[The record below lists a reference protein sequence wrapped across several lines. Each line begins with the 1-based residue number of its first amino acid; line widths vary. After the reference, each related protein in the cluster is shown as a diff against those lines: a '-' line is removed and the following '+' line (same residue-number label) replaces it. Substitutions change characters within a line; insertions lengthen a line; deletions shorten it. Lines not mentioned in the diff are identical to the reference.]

1 MTQPYA
7 YARASDERD
16 ALRLAAAAGTSFMAG
31 GTDFLQLW
39 KAGIDTPG
47 LVVDISRL
55 PFDRIEVGR
64 DVVVLGALARLA
76 DIADN
81 LLIRHDMPVLA
92 DALLASA
99 SPQLRNMA
107 TIGGNLMQR
116 TRCPYFRG
124 AGFPCN
130 KRVPGS
136 GCSAIEGENRLHAI
150 FGASRQCVATHPSD
164 LAVALV
170 ALGASVR
177 LRGPNGDRRVAVE
190 DFFLLPGDTPER
202 ETVLAPGE
210 LIVAIEVPRPAGIRR
225 SGYLKVRDRAS
236 FEFAVVSA
244 AIAAELRDGR
254 IADVRIA
261 AGGVGTKPWRLRACE
276 AALAGAPIDEADL
289 SAAAARAGDG
299 ARPLSGNGFKVEL
312 VQRTVHRLLLD
323 VLARASGGDR

>member
-1 MTQPYA
+1 MTRPYA

-16 ALRLAAAAGTSFMAG
+16 ALRLAAAAGASFIAG

-39 KAGIDTPG
+39 KAGIDTPD
-47 LVVDISRL
+47 LIVDISRL

-64 DVVVLGALARLA
+64 DLVVLGALARLA
-76 DIADN
+76 DVADN
-81 LLIRHDMPVLA
+81 LSIRRDMPVLA

-130 KRVPGS
+130 KRAPGS
-136 GCSAIEGENRLHAI
+136 GCGAIEGENRLHAI
-150 FGASRQCVATHPSD
+150 FGASSRCVATHPSD

-190 DFFLLPGDTPER
+190 DFFLLPGDAPER

-210 LIVAIEVPRPAGIRR
+210 LIVAIEVPRPAGAWH

-244 AIAAELRDGR
+244 AVAAELRDGR

-261 AGGVGTKPWRLRACE
+261 AGGVGTKPWRLAACE
-276 AALAGAPIDEADL
+276 AALAGAPIAEADFY
-289 SAAAARAGDG
+289 AAAARAGEG

-312 VQRTVHRLLLD
+312 LRRTVHRLLLE
-323 VLARASGGDR
+323 VLARDPGDDR